1 MKIKNE
7 NNKLVV
13 TDFDEIE
20 AYIIACKVEE
30 DGMHFYKK
38 LRDAEKSPEILKAID
53 FLIKEEQKHW
63 KTFNSRLYEL
73 RENSDNDYD
82 ENDLLTSVD
91 YGIFKPYEDTE
102 GLEKAINNEKRAL
115 SLGLIIEN
123 KSIEYY
129 TVLSENISEEKAKSE
144 IAKIIKE
151 EKHHKEL
158 LEGLLKKIA

>member
-7 NNKLVV
+7 NNKLIV

-20 AYIIACKVEE
+20 AYIIACKIEE
-30 DGMHFYKK
+30 DGIHFYKK
-38 LRDAEKSPEILKAID
+38 MREAEKSPEILKIID
-53 FLIKEEQKHW
+53 FLIKEEQKHL

-91 YGIFKPYEDTE
+91 YGIFKPYKDADA
-102 GLEKAINNEKRAL
+102 LEKAINNKKRVL
-115 SLGLIIEN
+115 SFGIIIEN

-129 TVLSENISEEKAKSE
+129 TVLSKNVSEDKAKSE
-144 IAKIIKE
+144 IANIIKE
-151 EKHHKEL
+151 ENHHKGL
-158 LEGLLKKIA
+158 LEELLKKIV